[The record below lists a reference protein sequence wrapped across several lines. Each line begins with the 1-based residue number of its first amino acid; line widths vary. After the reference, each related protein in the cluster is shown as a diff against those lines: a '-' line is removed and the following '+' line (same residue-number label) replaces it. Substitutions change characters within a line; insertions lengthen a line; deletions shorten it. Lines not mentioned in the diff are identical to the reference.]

1 MNTPISRREFV
12 AAAAATALIA
22 PRSSEAA
29 PPRIRV
35 GICDWSSGASG
46 PDALDAAK
54 AMGLDGVQISPR
66 IDGDRLS
73 YAEPEVQAAYRAKSK
88 ETGVAIASL
97 GLTVTNEFPLATDPR
112 ADAWLEQTIDAT
124 HDLGC
129 RAILLAFFGNGDLTS
144 GKEVKQK
151 EIDLVVGRLKNAAP
165 RAKQKRVVLGIESYL
180 SAPDLLRIF
189 DRIGSDA
196 VGVYYDIANTTTRGY
211 NVPAEIRQLK
221 GRICEFHFKDYQGPL
236 GTQVAVP
243 AIGQAIRDIGYRGWV
258 ILESHHGSDLQGYFR
273 QNAAITRK
281 LFGLKEKA

>member
-1 MNTPISRREFV
+1 MGRINRREFV
-12 AAAAATALIA
+12 AAAAAAAILA
-22 PRSSEAA
+22 PRADAA
-29 PPRIRV
+29 TPRIRV

-73 YAEPEVQAAYRAKSK
+73 YAEPGVQAAYRAKAK

-112 ADAWLEQTIDAT
+112 ADSWLEQSIDAA
-124 HDLGC
+124 HELGC

-144 GKEVKQK
+144 GKERKQR

-165 RAKQKRVVLGIESYL
+165 RARRKRVVLGIESYL
-180 SAPDLLRIF
+180 SAPELLRIF
-189 DRIGSDA
+189 DRVGSDA

-211 NVPAEIRQLK
+211 DVPAEIRLLK
-221 GRICEFHFKDYQGPL
+221 GRICEFHFKDYEGPL
-236 GTQVAVP
+236 GTQVALP
-243 AIGQAIRDIGYRGWV
+243 AIGRAIRDIRYQGWI
-258 ILESHHGSDLQGYFR
+258 ILEQHHGSDLQGYFCR
-273 QNAAITRK
+273 NAEIVRR
-281 LFGLKEKA
+281 LFGLKEKGA